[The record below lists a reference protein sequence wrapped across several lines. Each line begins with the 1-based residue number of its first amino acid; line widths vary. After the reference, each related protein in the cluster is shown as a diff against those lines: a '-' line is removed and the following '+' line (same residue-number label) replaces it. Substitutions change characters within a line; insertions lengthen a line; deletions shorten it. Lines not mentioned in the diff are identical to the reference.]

1 MLLEPASGFLRQIRQ
16 HDRLILNGIYAAVRD
31 QNWGTIEPVIHDL
44 TIDQRPA
51 DFDVTFTAVCRRD
64 DIHFVWRGQITGSE
78 AGGIDYEFDGEARS
92 TFLKNRIGFCVLHDA
107 ACAGTRCIV
116 EHVDGTRDDAIF
128 PLFISP
134 HQPFKRIRGITHF
147 PLANFPAADSQQNQP
162 AVELTLAGDVFEMED
177 QRNWTDA
184 SFKTYCTPLAQPFP
198 IRIESG
204 AKIRQSVSLTLVES
218 DQSSVTTSKSA
229 EQSFE
234 GENLKSDG
242 RSDFHPLPK
251 FGLSVASHDLPLTDA
266 EIERLKPLRIDHLRC
281 DLTPLS
287 PNWESRWWEAI
298 RQATALECRLHVA
311 IHLQPEEQTDHATHQ
326 LESLARLAGDAAPVD
341 AWIIFVDGEKST
353 RPQWTRLAR
362 KALSA
367 TGGLIVGGTDAFFAE
382 LNRNRPERGS
392 ADAISWSI
400 NPQVHSTDLLSL
412 LETLDAQ
419 WATAVSARQFHD
431 GELMI
436 SPTTLRPRFNPDA
449 TTKKPPPTPPDVL
462 PSQVDVRQMSLFGAA
477 WTLGSIASLSRDPL
491 LRSVT
496 YFETTGWLGIMEWA
510 ERPRLPHKFVTRPTW
525 AFPVYFVFA
534 WLAGFDECRSVP
546 IADRLTQTALMVRKS
561 TNPANVRLLVGSF
574 DRDQSDFILPTR
586 FTPDRLVVLSQENAV
601 AAMREPAAFLE
612 NGWAHAEA
620 ITKLSLPP
628 FAVAAIDGRLE

>member
-1 MLLEPASGFLRQIRQ
+1 MLLEPASGFLRQIRR

-31 QNWGTIEPVIHDL
+31 HNWETIEPVIHDL
-44 TIDQRPA
+44 TIHQRPA
-51 DFDVTFTAVCRRD
+51 DFEATFTAVCRRD
-64 DIHFVWRGQITGSE
+64 DIHFVWRGRITGSE

-107 ACAGTRCIV
+107 ACAGARCIV

-147 PLANFPAADSQQNQP
+147 PLANYPAEDSQQNQP

-184 SFKTYCTPLAQPFP
+184 SFKTYCTPLEQPFP

-204 AKIRQSVSLTLVES
+204 ARIHQSVSLTLVES
-218 DQSSVTTSKSA
+218 DQPNVTASKSA
-229 EQSFE
+229 DLSFDD
-234 GENLKSDG
+234 GNPRLGG

-251 FGLSVASHDLPLTDA
+251 FGLSMASHNLPLTDT

-287 PNWESRWWEAI
+287 PNWESRWREAL
-298 RQATALECRLHVA
+298 RQATALACRLHVA
-311 IHLQPEEQTDHATHQ
+311 IHLQPQVQTDRPTHQ
-326 LESLARLAGDAAPVD
+326 LESLARLAGDTAPVD

-353 RPQWTRLAR
+353 CSQWTRLAR
-362 KALSA
+362 TALSA
-367 TGGLIVGGTDAFFAE
+367 AGGLIVGGTDAFFAE

-436 SPTTLRPRFNPDA
+436 SPITLRPRFNPDA
-449 TTKKPPPTPPDVL
+449 TTEPPPTPPDVL
-462 PSQVDVRQMSLFGAA
+462 PSQVDVRQMALFGAA
-477 WTLGSIASLSRDPL
+477 WTLGSIASLSRDRL

-496 YFETTGWLGIMEWA
+496 YFETTGWLGVMEWA

-525 AFPVYFVFA
+525 AFPMYFVFA
-534 WLAGFDECRSVP
+534 WLAGFDECRSIPVD
-546 IADRLTQTALMVRKS
+546 DRLTHTALMVRNS
-561 TNPANVRLLVGSF
+561 TNPTSARLLVGSF
-574 DRDQSDFILPTR
+574 DRDHSGFILPPG
-586 FTPDRLVVLSQENAV
+586 FTSEQLTVLSQENAV
-601 AAMREPAAFLE
+601 AAMREPTAFLE
-612 NGWAHAEA
+612 NGWARTEA
-620 ITKLSLPP
+620 ITKLTLPP